1 MLGVHIFNLVSNQWD
16 GCLEDSICR
25 RAKAPIQQDIHHWQK
40 VLYAP
45 SAWGLCLT
53 GAHLS
58 VRQRFHALGIWDTFS
73 YHCHLADYQREYNGN
88 GKRPKGKPMHQTGGH
103 STVYWCIGYPFPA
116 PGTIHHQ
123 PPFNSHS
130 VASISLVVR
139 KEIWMVGI
147 NRQEDKSLFKFN
159 KNEALTSSINSL
171 SSC

>member
-1 MLGVHIFNLVSNQWD
+1 MVMENVLKENLCIKQ
-16 GCLEDSICR
+16 
-25 RAKAPIQQDIHHWQK
+25 A
-40 VLYAP
+40 
-45 SAWGLCLT
+45 
-53 GAHLS
+53 
-58 VRQRFHALGIWDTFS
+58 GIV
-73 YHCHLADYQREYNGN
+73 Q
-88 GKRPKGKPMHQTGGH
+88 
-103 STVYWCIGYPFPA
+103 CIGYPFPA

-147 NRQEDKSLFKFN
+147 NRQEDRSLFKFN